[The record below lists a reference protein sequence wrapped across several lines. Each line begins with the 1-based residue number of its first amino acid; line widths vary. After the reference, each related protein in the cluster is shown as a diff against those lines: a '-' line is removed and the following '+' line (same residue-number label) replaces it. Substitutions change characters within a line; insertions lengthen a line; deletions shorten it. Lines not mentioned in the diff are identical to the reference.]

1 MLGEG
6 WLDMKLN
13 NASQIPL
20 YHQLKQII
28 IEDIESGKYGIG
40 EQLPTET
47 ELCETYSVSRITVR
61 RAITDLVDEKVLY
74 RKQGK
79 GTFVSEAKIERE
91 LVSIGSFSDITTESG
106 KEPSTQILETRIKKP
121 SKDLC
126 KLLTIN
132 ADEYVLELRR
142 LLSINEEPFIL
153 ETSHYPISRFP
164 NLETHIA
171 TNQSTYKILREQY
184 NVEIVK
190 AIKTLDVKLSNAEQ
204 SEIFACDPNSILY
217 LVNKTALDKR
227 GQVVHV
233 SNSFFL
239 ASKVTFTF
247 NVDSEKKEN
256 V

>member
-1 MLGEG
+1 MHGEG
-6 WLDMKLN
+6 WLDTMLN

-47 ELCETYSVSRITVR
+47 ELCDKYSVSRITVR
-61 RAITDLVDEKVLY
+61 RAISDLVDEKVLY

-91 LVSIGSFSDITTESG
+91 LISIGSFSDITTESG

-126 KLLTIN
+126 KLLTISR
-132 ADEYVLELRR
+132 DEDVLELRR
-142 LLSINEEPFIL
+142 LLSINDEPFII

-164 NLETHIA
+164 NLETYI
-171 TNQSTYKILREQY
+171 TSNQSTYKILREKY
-184 NVEIVK
+184 DVEIVK
-190 AIKTLDVKLSNAEQ
+190 AEKTLDVKLSNPEQ
-204 SEIFACDPNSILY
+204 SEIFECDTNSVLY
-217 LVNKTALDKR
+217 LLKKTAFDKKDE
-227 GQVVHV
+227 VVHV
-233 SNSFFL
+233 SNSLFL

-247 NVDSEKKEN
+247 TVKE
-256 V
+256 